1 MKILFPIIFIDLL
14 ASRSTGVMKED
25 EGGGGAG
32 RRRGRRKSVSQTRTR
47 KQRSSR
53 RRKSEPRHGASPLRH
68 LPHLLSP
75 AERGT
80 AAARWTFSLP
90 VCGAL
95 LPARS
100 RCILA
105 VTIRSEST
113 IHPVRQT
120 SDCRTRAPGAVI
132 TGSIFHI
139 LFIKC
144 RKSPRER
151 RPLLGA
157 APLGGTAVSGRRGS
171 DRGEVND
178 LCAATPRR
186 RGDLKG
192 QRALPRRDC
201 LGVCLGR

>member
-1 MKILFPIIFIDLL
+1 M
-14 ASRSTGVMKED
+14 
-25 EGGGGAG
+25 
-32 RRRGRRKSVSQTRTR
+32 SQTRTR

-53 RRKSEPRHGASPLRH
+53 RRKSQPRHGASHLRL

-75 AERGT
+75 AERST

-100 RCILA
+100 RWILA
-105 VTIRSEST
+105 VIIRSEST

-120 SDCRTRAPGAVI
+120 SDCRTHAPGSVI
-132 TGSIFHI
+132 TRSIFHI

-144 RKSPRER
+144 RKSLRER

-157 APLGGTAVSGRRGS
+157 APLGGTAVSGRRSS
-171 DRGEVND
+171 DRGVVKD

-186 RGDLKG
+186 RGGLKG
-192 QRALPRRDC
+192 QRALRYPGC
-201 LGVCLGR
+201 LGVGLGR